1 MFSRLFSNGVAPQ
14 AGVITVTARSSM
26 ALGRPEELATIETPA
41 ALEAGAAALL
51 PTRDPPRGRS
61 LHHARVARAPG
72 PATQSS

>member
-1 MFSRLFSNGVAPQ
+1 
-14 AGVITVTARSSM
+14 M

-61 LHHARVARAPG
+61 LHHA
-72 PATQSS
+72 